1 MNYLK
6 VIRTVAGIT
15 AFAGFMLMVGTAGK
29 LDYMDAIGAYY
40 PMAKIIPQAILG
52 FAMFTGGALVA
63 KNV

>member
-6 VIRTVAGIT
+6 VIKTVAGIT
-15 AFAGFMLMVGTAGK
+15 AFAGFMLMVGSASTS
-29 LDYMDAIGAYY
+29 DYMDAIGAYY
-40 PMAKIIPQAILG
+40 SITEMIPQMLIG